1 MKKFLV
7 GTLLFASLLSYLNA
21 ASIDKNTLAIN
32 FKGYKTTNMVA
43 TAGTVKSPNY
53 TFGKDESSI
62 KGLLNGATATF
73 SPKNIDMG
81 VELITN
87 NIVNVFFKTL
97 NGGKNVDVK
106 ITNVI
111 EAENQGS
118 LTAKVNIGG
127 QYETVALHYTIK
139 DGKFEAKGVLD
150 LFAFKNSEQ
159 ALKDLAKAAPGHGGL
174 SWSIVE
180 ITLSAKVK

>member
-7 GTLLFASLLSYLNA
+7 SAVLSASLFSYLNA
-21 ASIDKNTLAIN
+21 ASIDKNTLTIN
-32 FKGYKTTNMVA
+32 FEGYKTANMVA
-43 TAGTVKSPNY
+43 TAGTVKNPKY

-97 NGGKNVDVK
+97 NNGKDVDVK

-111 EAENQGS
+111 EGDNQGS
-118 LTAKVNIGG
+118 LTAKVSIGG
-127 QYETVALHYTIK
+127 QYETVGLHYTIK

-159 ALKDLAKAAPGHGGL
+159 ALKDLAKAAPGHAGI

-180 ITLSAKVK
+180 ITLSAKAK